1 MARSAENPGKQKLAG
16 AFAFNIFVSG
26 LGFTDLIRR
35 IAGLVPES
43 GYKRATT
50 CRAKATAVPVGIS
63 VGYRMAVG
71 DVPAMRA
78 ADSGVYHRR
87 QPLPSHPFGLFRRSL
102 RNRTGFFLTH
112 FLPFLLVQCRP
123 QCRPRVS
130 QFRETGGFL
139 TSLLKRGGS
148 RDFCSKL
155 S

>member
-1 MARSAENPGKQKLAG
+1 MENLAKIGRS
-16 AFAFNIFVSG
+16 FHRFNIFVSG
-26 LGFTDLIRR
+26 PGFTDLIRR

-43 GYKRATT
+43 GYKRAAT
-50 CRAKATAVPVGIS
+50 CRAKAAASPVGIS
-63 VGYRMAVG
+63 VGDRVAVG
-71 DVPAMRA
+71 DVPAVRA

-123 QCRPRVS
+123 RVS

-139 TSLLKRGGS
+139 TSLLKWGGAAIT
-148 RDFCSKL
+148 FAQN
-155 S
+155 